1 MVIPFFISL
10 YPTISHYITTFSD
23 AIFWGTQNSA
33 MSFPSISLRVWRSPG
48 SFPLPKY
55 LAGHHIRCTAMTW
68 IWWNWR
74 WISARIL
81 WYKPWKNHVIRCS
94 TFSSFSGKNSSQRQ
108 NWKKPLTMMI
118 VASLIKLMNSSL
130 KNTSPSQHFRVV
142 PSALRMQSSVSSGA

>member
-108 NWKKPLTMMI
+108 NWKNHWPWWLLLVWLSWWILHWKTL
-118 VASLIKLMNSSL
+118 
-130 KNTSPSQHFRVV
+130 PSQHFRVV

>member
-33 MSFPSISLRVWRSPG
+33 MSFPSISLRGWRSPG

-74 WISARIL
+74 FLHGYYDTNHGKTMVCGAPHSPVFPEKILRNVRI
-81 WYKPWKNHVIRCS
+81 
-94 TFSSFSGKNSSQRQ
+94 GK
-108 NWKKPLTMMI
+108 KTLTMMI